1 VKPEREEE
9 QEDTFTEKRRRTGKE
24 WKGKDGIVAGK
35 DGRRRRRQE
44 GRSEEGSRESSSL

>member
-24 WKGKDGIVAGK
+24 WKGKDGIVEGK
-35 DGRRRRRQE
+35 DGRR
-44 GRSEEGSRESSSL
+44 